1 MNFLSLYKLDEYE
14 KEIIGIAEE
23 ISYYLQ
29 KSGATL
35 ADSQDIAQ
43 DVLVKILES
52 DIVLPFEKLRAWLYR
67 SAVRAYIDKYRRDK
81 RYHELLQKEFF
92 SKQAMVQYDH
102 ERYEDLYQAV
112 AELPDKYQLVIDL
125 FYFQEMSV
133 QEIAHILGNSQSLV
147 KINLYRGRKQL
158 AKLLKKKGYDDE
170 NF

>member
-1 MNFLSLYKLDEYE
+1 
-14 KEIIGIAEE
+14 
-23 ISYYLQ
+23 
-29 KSGATL
+29 
-35 ADSQDIAQ
+35 
-43 DVLVKILES
+43 
-52 DIVLPFEKLRAWLYR
+52 
-67 SAVRAYIDKYRRDK
+67 
-81 RYHELLQKEFF
+81 
-92 SKQAMVQYDH
+92 MVQYDH
-102 ERYEDLYQAV
+102 EGYEDLYQAV